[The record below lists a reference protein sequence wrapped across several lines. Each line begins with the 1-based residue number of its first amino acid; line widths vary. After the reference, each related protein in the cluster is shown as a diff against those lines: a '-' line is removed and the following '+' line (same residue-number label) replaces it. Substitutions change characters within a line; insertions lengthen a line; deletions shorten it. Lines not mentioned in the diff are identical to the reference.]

1 MSIVI
6 LRFFQNILKG
16 CETMDMK
23 ERIQALCKE
32 KGISVNKLE
41 KDLGFGT
48 GYVSKLGK
56 STPNTA
62 KIKLIA
68 DYFNVSVDYLMTGEE
83 NSITDDMVSEHIELI
98 SLYER
103 LNDKQKA
110 HILATIKMCLGEE

>member
-1 MSIVI
+1 
-6 LRFFQNILKG
+6 
-16 CETMDMK
+16 MDMK

-83 NSITDDMVSEHIELI
+83 SSITDDMVSEHIELI
-98 SLYER
+98 SKWVR
-103 LNDKQKA
+103 LSPEKQKA
-110 HILATIKMCLGEE
+110 VMDIIDALNGEGE